1 MPTIYFHGNYDR
13 YEEHYNCLT
22 EQILSY
28 KTQFFN
34 SVTII
39 SWVFSPAID
48 KSLQCHAFN
57 YLHQQRWPTVT
68 VTTDETHHPLPHC
81 AHIHW
86 LVSTASVS
94 VNGCHF
100 FLHGGIQW
108 HTCFIHTAMPDCPA
122 AAICHMAR
130 KCNGILVGSSAS
142 IAIHQCP
149 PLMPWASKIK
159 QEALLSEQPSYFPFL
174 FGLAARQTLDRLN
187 QKRTVTENPFQQP
200 IFKLPTP
207 SKTQK
212 VPRALQFFYFS
223 VVLWKS
229 NYLNFDLRVKQE
241 YENTE
246 GEAGEKG
253 NAGNSQYFSRND
265 TPEEESQIPIYIS
278 PSSYRYI
285 IFQLILRAKNIK
297 DRFQLALGS
306 N

>member
-13 YEEHYNCLT
+13 YEEHNNCST

-39 SWVFSPAID
+39 SWVLSPAID

-100 FLHGGIQW
+100 FLHGRIQW
-108 HTCFIHTAMPDCPA
+108 HTCFIHTAMSDAILPDCPA
-122 AAICHMAR
+122 AAVCHMAR

-212 VPRALQFFYFS
+212 VPRALQFFYFQFHIQPPES
-223 VVLWKS
+223 TTFTTDDFSTAFTLGVLKEGSQALLWCNTILEAFRKPTCNQKS
-229 NYLNFDLRVKQE
+229 ILAPDWTLLRKQP
-241 YENTE
+241 
-246 GEAGEKG
+246 A
-253 NAGNSQYFSRND
+253 A
-265 TPEEESQIPIYIS
+265 ES
-278 PSSYRYI
+278 
-285 IFQLILRAKNIK
+285 
-297 DRFQLALGS
+297 
-306 N
+306 